1 MYLPAI
7 AFVTLAAAA
16 PFSTTTHSSPA
27 SILVRNPANDA
38 TTASC
43 NTPGQLLCNGLTQWG
58 LCTDTNSV
66 IWMATAD
73 GTSCDCSSGD
83 CAIVNDDDLSAPSGN
98 TSASISASAPTQT
111 SPPAYST
118 PASPPADSTPTSSPA
133 YSSPASTSSSAA
145 GPSPSGTGSG
155 TGSHYTQFN
164 GDGSP
169 QDGWPTMSDWISF
182 DDLFT
187 AYEPIMGQTCTSA
200 FGVPNTPASALPV
213 LQAALLSESQAAGIP
228 PEFALA
234 IMMQESLGCVFVDT
248 TNNGVINPGLFQ
260 DHDGNATCYQQ
271 PTCPPAEIQAMV
283 QQGVSGTSSGAGLQ
297 QCATQAPGTGAQRY
311 YQAAR
316 IYNSGSLP
324 TDGNLGDALGS
335 TSCYASDIANRLI
348 GWTSGVSQCTL

>member
-16 PFSTTTHSSPA
+16 PA
-27 SILVRNPANDA
+27 SILVRTPANDA
-38 TTASC
+38 AAPSC
-43 NTPGQLLCNGLTQWG
+43 NTPGQLLCNGQNQWG
-58 LCTDTNSV
+58 LCTVANSIV
-66 IWMATAD
+66 WMATAD
-73 GTSCDCSSGD
+73 GTSCDCSAGD
-83 CAIVNDDDLSAPSGN
+83 CSIVNDDDLSAPSSSPSGN
-98 TSASISASAPTQT
+98 TSTSTSAPAPTQT

-118 PASPPADSTPTSSPA
+118 PASPPANSTLTSPPP
-133 YSSPASTSSSAA
+133 YSGPASTPSSAA
-145 GPSPSGTGSG
+145 APLPSG

-169 QDGWPTMSDWISF
+169 QDGWPTMSDWIAF

-200 FGVPNTPASALPV
+200 FGVPNTPASSLPV

-228 PEFALA
+228 PQFALA

-248 TNNGVINPGLFQ
+248 TNNGVVNPGLFQ

-297 QCATQAPGTGAQRY
+297 QCATQAPGTGAQRF

-324 TDGNLGDALGS
+324 AGGNLGDALGS